1 MNNKRKMKM
10 KKLTCLLGVV
20 AAACA
25 VHGASL
31 NWAVSQVQNSDGT
44 SGATAGYRAYMFV
57 TAATGNT
64 MSFVPGASLTTAD
77 AIQASI
83 LNGTFDASIAYHS
96 GLSTSVGAYTAA
108 TGVSQSF
115 DAGDSITAFVVIF
128 DGADYASANNY
139 IITAE
144 RSTSWGAATG
154 IKTLAYGSQA
164 NATWMPISN
173 IPEPTSGLLML
184 VGLAGLALRR
194 RRRV

>member
-10 KKLTCLLGVV
+10 KKLMCLFGVI
-20 AAACA
+20 AASCA

-31 NWAVSQVQNSDGT
+31 SWAVSQVQNSDGT
-44 SGATAGYRAYMFV
+44 SGAAAGYRAYMFV

-64 MSFVPGASLTTAD
+64 LSFVEGASLTTAD
-77 AIQASI
+77 AVQASI
-83 LNGTFDASIAYHS
+83 LNGTFDASIAYHD
-96 GLSTSVGAYTAA
+96 GLSNSGGGYTTA
-108 TGVSQSF
+108 TGVSSDF
-115 DAGDSITAFVVIF
+115 NAGDSITAFVVIF
-128 DGADYASANNY
+128 DAADYASANNY

-144 RSTSWGAATG
+144 KSTSWTSATG
-154 IKTLAYGSQA
+154 IKMLAYGSQA

-194 RRRV
+194 RRA